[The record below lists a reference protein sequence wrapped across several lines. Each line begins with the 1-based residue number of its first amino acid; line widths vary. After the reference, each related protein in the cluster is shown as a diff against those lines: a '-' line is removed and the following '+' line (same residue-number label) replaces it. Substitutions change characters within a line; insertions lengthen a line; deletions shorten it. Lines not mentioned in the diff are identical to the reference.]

1 MFATFRK
8 DMSEPYCRY
17 MILSTNSQGVFKK
30 KYLSLKGKRVLQV
43 LPSLNVGGVE
53 VGTVQ
58 MAKALL
64 DVGAEPHVVSAG
76 GKFEREL
83 ESLGVSLHTLPLTSK
98 NPIHLIANAR
108 RLRKIVRSEG
118 IDLVHVRSRAPA
130 WSVCWALK
138 ESSIPWLAT
147 FHGTYNFKSSAKKFY
162 NSVMVRGCRVIA
174 ISDFIKEHILTHYGD
189 YVRADRLR
197 VIHRGVDLMR
207 FSPEPVD
214 KSDGDQLRE
223 SFGIPLDAP
232 LVVMPGRLT
241 PWKGQRVLIDAL
253 AALKKL
259 ECYGLIVGPSKGK
272 TKYKESL
279 QSLIDAHGLEG
290 RVFLNE
296 GVSNVPSLYRAAD
309 LIVHASLEPEAFG
322 RTLIE
327 AQASGKVVIAS
338 KEGAPLEIIE
348 DKVTGFLVPP
358 GDVFNLA
365 RIIEHYF
372 HLPEG
377 IKKKMAFD
385 ARARAQSHFS
395 EALMC
400 DKTLSVYE
408 EILEGCNSN
417 A

>member
-1 MFATFRK
+1 
-8 DMSEPYCRY
+8 
-17 MILSTNSQGVFKK
+17 MILSTDSQGVFKK

-64 DVGAEPHVVSAG
+64 DAGAKAHVASSG
-76 GKFEREL
+76 GVFDREL
-83 ESLGVSLHTLPLTSK
+83 EALGVCLHTLPLASK
-98 NPIHLIANAR
+98 NPMTLFKNAR
-108 RLRKIVRSEG
+108 LLGKIVQEEN

-130 WSVCWALK
+130 WSVYWALK
-138 ESSIPWLAT
+138 DTSTPWLST

-174 ISDFIKEHILTHYGD
+174 ISDFIKEHILTHYSD
-189 YVRADRLR
+189 YVKADQLR

-207 FSPEPVD
+207 FSPEHAD
-214 KSDGDQLRE
+214 KSDGNQVRE
-223 SFGIPLDAP
+223 LFGIPLDAP
-232 LVVMPGRLT
+232 LIVMPGRLT
-241 PWKGQRVLIDAL
+241 PWKGQRVLIEAL
-253 AALKKL
+253 ASLKGR

-272 TKYKESL
+272 VKYKESL
-279 QSLIDAHGLEG
+279 QLLIESHGLDR
-290 RVFLNE
+290 RVFLSE
-296 GVSNVPSLYRAAD
+296 EASNVPALYSAAD

-348 DKVTGFLVPP
+348 DTVTGFLTPP
-358 GDVFNLA
+358 GDALNLACMIERYFNLPDP
-365 RIIEHYF
+365 
-372 HLPEG
+372 L
-377 IKKKMAFD
+377 KKKMALD

-400 DKTLSVYE
+400 DKTLSLYE
-408 EILEGCNSN
+408 EILEGRTSN

>member
-1 MFATFRK
+1 MFAILQRY
-8 DMSEPYCRY
+8 MSEPYCRY

-30 KYLSLKGKRVLQV
+30 KYLSLRGRRVLQV

-64 DVGAEPHVVSAG
+64 DVGAEAHVVSAG

-83 ESLGVSLHTLPLTSK
+83 EALGARLHTLPLTSK
-98 NPIHLIANAR
+98 SPIQLVANAR
-108 RLRKIVRSEG
+108 RLRKIVQSEG

-130 WSVCWALK
+130 WSVYWALK
-138 ESSIPWLAT
+138 DKATPWLAT

-174 ISDFIKEHILTHYGD
+174 ISNFIKDHILMHYSD
-189 YVRADRLR
+189 YVRADQLR

-207 FSPEPVD
+207 FSPEHMD

-232 LVVMPGRLT
+232 LIVMPGRLT
-241 PWKGQRVLIDAL
+241 PWKGQRVLIEAL

-272 TKYKESL
+272 MKYKESL
-279 QSLIDAHGLEG
+279 QSLIHAHGLEG
-290 RVFLNE
+290 RIFLSE
-296 GVSNVPSLYRAAD
+296 GVLNVPSLYGAAD

-327 AQASGKVVIAS
+327 AQASGKVVVAS
-338 KEGAPLEIIE
+338 KEGAPIEIIE
-348 DKVTGFLVPP
+348 DTVTGFLVPP
-358 GDVFNLA
+358 GDVPNLA
-365 RIIEHYF
+365 HMIEHYF
-372 HLPEG
+372 NLPESTQ
-377 IKKKMAFD
+377 KRMEFA
-385 ARARAQSHFS
+385 ARARAQSYFS

-408 EILEGCNSN
+408 EILEGRTFD